1 MTTYQGLHHE
11 NTLGPH
17 ATQERIHIDC
27 VLSLHSLQHAIQQD
41 EGARPTHTSTA
52 VYQHGR
58 TILLVALPHSTN
70 EGNEGGGKLGH
81 SVVRPAKEV
90 IVSHIK
96 GRCVR
101 FRWLGK

>member
-1 MTTYQGLHHE
+1 MQKLV
-11 NTLGPH
+11 
-17 ATQERIHIDC
+17 HIDC

-41 EGARPTHTSTA
+41 EGACPTHTSTA

-70 EGNEGGGKLGH
+70 EGNEGSGKLGH
-81 SVVRPAKEV
+81 SVVGPAKEV

-96 GRCVR
+96 GRCV
-101 FRWLGK
+101 GI